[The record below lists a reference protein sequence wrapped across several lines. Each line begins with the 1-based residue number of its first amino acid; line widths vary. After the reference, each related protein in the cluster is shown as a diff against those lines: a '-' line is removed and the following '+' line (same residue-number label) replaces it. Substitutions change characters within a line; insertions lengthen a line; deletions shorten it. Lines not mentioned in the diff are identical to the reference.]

1 LEKVIGSWEG
11 EPLKLPEQLHFEERE
26 EIQGL

>member
-1 LEKVIGSWEG
+1 VIGSWEG
-11 EPLKLPEQLHFEERE
+11 EPLELPEQLHFEERE